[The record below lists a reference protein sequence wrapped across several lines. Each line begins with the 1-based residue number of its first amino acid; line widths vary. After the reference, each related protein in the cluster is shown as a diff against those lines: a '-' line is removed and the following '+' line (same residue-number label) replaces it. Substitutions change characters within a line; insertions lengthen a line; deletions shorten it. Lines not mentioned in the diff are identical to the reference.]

1 MDFCGLCCNN
11 SKIEDNTCKTC
22 EQLNKMQ
29 EEYNKMQEKYAKLLD
44 YHERKEQNRKNKINA
59 KIQKFQKDGLLEAE
73 IKQVKDKDSNIFK
86 ATRSELQIIDNEGNS
101 LKDARYHINGILVSA
116 GVRNID
122 KAKQAFTSERPKI
135 FYKDTK
141 GLYKEYKDEDIN
153 NEEIKAKNMIV
164 AFQLK

>member
-22 EQLNKMQ
+22 KQLN
-29 EEYNKMQEKYAKLLD
+29 EMQEKYAKLLD
-44 YHERKEQNRKNKINA
+44 YYERKEQNRKNKIKA

-73 IKQVKDKDSNIFK
+73 IVQVKNKDSNIFK

-101 LKDARYHINGILVSA
+101 LKNARYGINGILVEA
-116 GVRNID
+116 GVRNIE

-164 AFQLK
+164 AFQLKSTLNK

>member
-29 EEYNKMQEKYAKLLD
+29 EEYAKLLD
-44 YHERKEQNRKNKINA
+44 YYNKKEQNRKNKINA

-73 IKQVKDKDSNIFK
+73 IIQVKNEDSKIFK
-86 ATRSELQIIDNEGNS
+86 ATHPELQIIDNEGNS
-101 LKDARYHINGILVSA
+101 LQNARYNINGILVEA
-116 GVRNID
+116 GVRSIE

-141 GLYKEYKDEDIN
+141 GLYKEYKDIN

>member
-1 MDFCGLCCNN
+1 M
-11 SKIEDNTCKTC
+11 
-22 EQLNKMQ
+22 
-29 EEYNKMQEKYAKLLD
+29 
-44 YHERKEQNRKNKINA
+44 
-59 KIQKFQKDGLLEAE
+59 EAE

>member
-22 EQLNKMQ
+22 KQLN
-29 EEYNKMQEKYAKLLD
+29 EMQEKYAKLLD
-44 YHERKEQNRKNKINA
+44 YYERKEQNRKNKIKA

-73 IKQVKDKDSNIFK
+73 IVQVKNKDSNIFK

-101 LKDARYHINGILVSA
+101 LKNARYGINGILVEA
-116 GVRNID
+116 GVRNIE

-141 GLYKEYKDEDIN
+141 GLYKEYKDEDIK